1 MGISGT
7 SCARLCRSC
16 LTKHNSNCYVLSMH
30 AVYPGNICFNP
41 SVNENF
47 NIAKLLCVPDFF
59 NLSPTNVLILY
70 PMKTSMIFKSGTEME
85 YWLEI
90 G

>member
-1 MGISGT
+1 M
-7 SCARLCRSC
+7 R
-16 LTKHNSNCYVLSMH
+16 
-30 AVYPGNICFNP
+30 AVYPGNICFGP
-41 SVNENF
+41 WVNENF
-47 NIAKLLCVPDFF
+47 NIVKLLCVHDFF

-70 PMKTSMIFKSGTEME
+70 PMKTSVMFKRGTEME